1 MDLFKKNLY
10 WISCSIVSFLH
21 FYFYLQFPWDL
32 SSATR
37 DQICTPSIGGWNLNH
52 WSSWEVPQQILLKWH
67 AQMFPVIK
75 LLLCRSSFLAVSNC
89 FLLFNTKL
97 FMCISVCA
105 FCTSNPP
112 LSSSGLCSWDSS
124 HVISLMSLLPLYCY
138 VSVLFIIWFDLF
150 ITFEAMDPVS
160 PWKYSFLWLQWQYY
174 FKLFSTF
181 KATQLI
187 SNLFRSLLC
196 TNFVNTS
203 VCRATFHTLDSLNSW
218 QTFHQYL
225 HDIILPRCISSWGL
239 STVM

>member
-10 WISCSIVSFLH
+10 WISCSIVSVLH

-52 WSSWEVPQQILLKWH
+52 WTSWEVPQQILLKWH

-105 FCTSNPP
+105 VCTSNPP

-124 HVISLMSLLPLYCY
+124 PVTSLMSLLPLYCY
-138 VSVLFIIWFDLF
+138 VSVLFILYLIWSLYNIRGNGPRFSLKIFFSLASMTILF
-150 ITFEAMDPVS
+150 QVIFYLSGNAT
-160 PWKYSFLWLQWQYY
+160 Y
-174 FKLFSTF
+174 F
-181 KATQLI
+181 
-187 SNLFRSLLC
+187 
-196 TNFVNTS
+196 
-203 VCRATFHTLDSLNSW
+203 
-218 QTFHQYL
+218 
-225 HDIILPRCISSWGL
+225 
-239 STVM
+239 